1 MLFDALLV
9 LVELLSLTPV
19 RWLVSGI
26 LLMIV
31 IMPAVIF
38 IIWAFRKV
46 LDLRTPWKIV
56 FSTGLVIFSLV
67 NVPEPYS
74 KGVHPLLK
82 GIFTVAPAQE
92 LSWKFPETV
101 PARYEDGR
109 YIPEIQA
116 PEIVKWYNDS
126 LLPLAS
132 HVYRFSFRVVLA
144 GIFVPQMWL
153 GILGYLTF
161 LLILASMIMKIL
173 TYLTYGGGGKEDGE
187 KKPKA

>member
-9 LVELLSLTPV
+9 LVELLSLTPI

-26 LLMIV
+26 ILMII
-31 IMPAVIF
+31 IMPAIIF
-38 IIWAFRKV
+38 IVWAFRKV
-46 LDLRTPWKIV
+46 LTLRTPWKIV

-67 NVPEPYS
+67 NIPDPYS
-74 KGVHPLLK
+74 KGIHPLLK

-92 LSWKFPETV
+92 LSWKFPETI

-109 YIPEIQA
+109 YISEIQA
-116 PEIVKWYNDS
+116 PGILKWYNDS

-161 LLILASMIMKIL
+161 LIIIITVIMKAL
-173 TYLTYGGGGKEDGE
+173 SYFTVSGKDRDED
-187 KKPKA
+187 KKSKT

>member
-1 MLFDALLV
+1 MLWEVLKLLI
-9 LVELLSLTPV
+9 ELLSLAPV
-19 RWLVSGI
+19 RWLVSGF
-26 LLMIV
+26 LLI
-31 IMPAVIF
+31 IITMPAVIF

-46 LDLRTPWKIV
+46 LTLRTPWKIV
-56 FSTGLVIFSLV
+56 FFSGLVIFSLV

-74 KGVHPLLK
+74 RGVHPLLK
-82 GIFTVAPAQE
+82 GIFTVAPPQE
-92 LSWKFPETV
+92 LNWKFPEYL

-109 YIPEIQA
+109 YIPEIHA

-126 LLPLAS
+126 LLPMAS

-161 LLILASMIMKIL
+161 LIIIITMIMKAL
-173 TYLTYGGGGKEDGE
+173 SYFTVSGKDRDDE
-187 KKPKA
+187 KKSKT

>member
-1 MLFDALLV
+1 MLWEVLKLLI
-9 LVELLSLTPV
+9 ELLSLAPI
-19 RWLVSGI
+19 RWLVSGF

-31 IMPAVIF
+31 IMPPVIF
-38 IIWAFRKV
+38 IVWAFGKV
-46 LDLRTPWKIV
+46 LILRTPWKIV
-56 FSTGLVIFSLV
+56 FFSGLVIFSLV

-74 KGVHPLLK
+74 RGVHPLLK
-82 GIFTVAPAQE
+82 GIFTVVPPQE
-92 LSWKFPETV
+92 LNWKFPETL
-101 PARYEDGR
+101 PARYEDGK

-132 HVYRFSFRVVLA
+132 HVYRFSFRVVFA

-161 LLILASMIMKIL
+161 LIIIITMIMKAL
-173 TYLTYGGGGKEDGE
+173 SYFTVSGKD
-187 KKPKA
+187 KK